1 MTRRQAE
8 ILLTCVIAVRATSL
22 IFTKFCLQEMGTFN
36 LLFMRFL
43 TAFVLLALAFCGRL
57 IHIKNSTLWRGAILG
72 GLFFAI
78 MSCEVTAA
86 HTTPAATISAL
97 VNTAI
102 IMVPLMNAALHRR
115 KPKVISLVSAVG
127 AVCGVVLLN
136 WTGQGLR
143 FGSGELLSILE
154 AFLYACG
161 IILTDRFSH
170 HEKDTLALG
179 IVQVGVLG
187 TLALLASFF
196 WEQPHLPQS
205 PRSWIMILVLAV
217 VCTGFG
223 FTLQP
228 VAQRHTSAETAGLLC
243 AVNPAVAAITGA
255 AVLRESLTFRGMCGI
270 VLILSSMLLPN
281 LMEKRRKHTV
291 KYKTILF
298 DMDGTTLDTLADLTD
313 AVNHVLTAHGFPERT
328 QQQVKDTIG
337 NGAAKLIAGSLP
349 QGEDTPD
356 FENIVAEYRAWYE
369 ANYCVKTAPYAGT
382 AEVLRKLQSMGVKVG
397 IVSNKNGPAVQSLGE
412 KFFPGIPVLGEVPDL
427 PRKPAPEMIYR
438 MLEELGASADE
449 AAYVGDSEVD
459 IRTAQNCHMDFIGVS
474 WGFRGREKLL
484 EIAPNATVV
493 DDWEEFLQIIG

>member
-1 MTRRQAE
+1 MTRKQAE

-43 TAFVLLALAFCGRL
+43 TAFVLLGLAFCRRL
-57 IHIKNSTLWRGAILG
+57 IRIKKSTLWRGAILG
-72 GLFFAI
+72 AWYFAI

-86 HTTPAATISAL
+86 HNTPASTISAL

-102 IMVPLMNAALHRR
+102 VMVPLMNAALHRE
-115 KPKVISLVSAVG
+115 KPKAVSLISAAG

-136 WTGQGLR
+136 WTGGGLH
-143 FGSGELLSILE
+143 FGSGEALSILE

-161 IILTDRFSH
+161 IIMTDRFSH
-170 HEKDTLALG
+170 REKNTLALG

-187 TLALLASFF
+187 TLALIASFL
-196 WEQPHLPQS
+196 WEQPHLPFA

-217 VCTGFG
+217 ACTGFG

-228 VAQRHTSAETAGLLC
+228 VAQRHTSAETASLLC
-243 AVNPAVAAITGA
+243 AVNPTVAAITGA
-255 AVLRESLTFRGMCGI
+255 AVLHESLTARRVCGI
-270 VLILSSMLLPN
+270 VLILISMLLPN
-281 LMEKRRKHTV
+281 LIEKRKKHTM

-313 AVNHVLTAHGFPERT
+313 AVSHVLTVHGFSERT
-328 QQQVKDTIG
+328 QQQVRDAIG

-356 FENIVAEYRAWYE
+356 YENIVTEYRAWYE
-369 ANYCVKTAPYAGT
+369 AHYCVKTAPYAGT
-382 AEVLRKLQSMGVKVG
+382 VETLRKLQSMGIKVG

-412 KFFPGIPVLGEVPDL
+412 KFFPDIPVLGETPDL
-427 PRKPAPEMIYR
+427 PRKPAPDMVCR
-438 MLEELGASADE
+438 MLETLGASADE
-449 AAYVGDSEVD
+449 AVYVGDSEVD
-459 IRTAQNCHMDFIGVS
+459 IRTAQNCRMDFIGVS

-484 EIAPNATVV
+484 EVAPKVTVV
-493 DDWEEFLQIIG
+493 DSWEEFLQIIG